1 MMSAF
6 NPNNNL
12 LTPAEWQIKASETLE
27 ETGSQYLIIGGIV
40 AGLFAASVTAFPP
53 TGFLIAGWTFY
64 EAYRKTQSANRNE
77 QAIADYG
84 CVAHVLKGDD
94 FRSFRNQV
102 GVEEVMR
109 QLRWASDNGY
119 ALSSDA
125 LDFLETQSPL
135 LLPQAP
141 NPARIGANTRIRAI
155 DVPSTEVHT
164 VIDAYN
170 APKSIY
176 FDLIARMASD
186 LCNYLIVGVP
196 GAGKGIIISNALD
209 EIKKRH
215 PGIKIFYLDPKGDE
229 KETGYFVGRVDVLKR
244 AKARTMTPKEVV
256 KWFRDCI
263 KEFEA
268 IAGDKLLVFD
278 EATNVSGKFK
288 AAGTS
293 DLNWFKDVLRGFIS
307 CGDSEGLRIW
317 IACQNPHTEAL
328 LLDGG
333 LRSQFT
339 AIAIV
344 SAKNLAAYGALIS
357 TKFIPQNQKLDGDQI
372 EALSK
377 QSPVS
382 RCFYHGG
389 VNQWHPM
396 PTLQNFS
403 GFDRDTRQLLI
414 SDRLPSQTLS
424 KDSLSDVERKELDE
438 AINKLNSG
446 KSFSPE
452 SELILEII
460 NGAKLL
466 PISFEAIRKS
476 RRWDG
481 KPPEKQVLL
490 ESLQELIV
498 AEKIA
503 GSVDEG
509 YTPLD

>member
-1 MMSAF
+1 MSAF

-12 LTPAEWQIKASETLE
+12 LTPVEWQIKASETLE

-53 TGFLIAGWTFY
+53 TGFLIVGWTFY
-64 EAYRKTQSANRNE
+64 EAYRKTQQANRNE

-119 ALSSDA
+119 ALSGDA

-141 NPARIGANTRIRAI
+141 NPARIGANTRKRAI
-155 DVPSTEVHT
+155 DVPSTGVHT
-164 VIDAYN
+164 VIDAYK
-170 APKSIY
+170 APKSVD
-176 FDLIARMASD
+176 FHLIARMASD

-215 PGIKIFYLDPKGDE
+215 PGITLFYLDPKGDE

-344 SAKNLAAYGALIS
+344 TAKNLAAYGALIS

-377 QSPVS
+377 ESPVS

-389 VNQWHPM
+389 VNQWYPM
-396 PTLQNFS
+396 PSLQNFS

-414 SDRLPSQTLS
+414 SDGLPPQKLSQ
-424 KDSLSDVERKELDE
+424 DSLSEVERKELDA
-438 AINKLNSG
+438 AINKLNRG
-446 KSFSPE
+446 KYFSPE

-460 NGAKLL
+460 KAAKAL

-481 KPPEKQVLL
+481 KQPDKQVLL
-490 ESLQELIV
+490 ESLKELIM